1 MDAISLVSA
10 WEALVL
16 QLCCVFTEPT
26 ARTWQQIALGWIL
39 KRGRMTVTGITR
51 TLGNLADRHWTVYQK
66 FFYRAA
72 WSLNQLS
79 EALLVHVI
87 YPIIIESGV
96 FDQGTGRP
104 VADLVIDDTTVAR
117 CGKHV
122 THAGW
127 FKDASTSGCSH
138 KGTVIHWAHNWLV
151 GAITLR
157 LPGWPM
163 RWVLPAVFALYRKRG
178 DCKTPETFQS
188 RQELAG
194 EMIQRTAQALPEV
207 QLRASADGQYAKR
220 QVVQKLPQGVNLVSR
235 IRRDAAIYAL
245 PSKRRPKSK
254 RGPKPKKGPRLACPR
269 KMAAYRK
276 KGWKE
281 ITVCKQGYQV
291 RRLVLGI
298 TCLWYHVCGEVPIR
312 MVIVRDPTGKEKE
325 KDDFFFCTE
334 ATVPDAE
341 IVQRYYDRWSVEE
354 VILESKE
361 YMGFEST
368 QGWCSKTV
376 NRQAPLA
383 MVLVTLVKAWYA
395 RCALKEPSLLP
406 ETMPWYEHKRHPS
419 FIDMLSALRKV
430 LWQHR
435 ISPNLRF
442 SARVR
447 ELIETVSYALFAA

>member
-1 MDAISLVSA
+1 MDATSVISA
-10 WEALVL
+10 WEALVV

-26 ARTWQQIALGWIL
+26 ARTWQQIVLGWVL
-39 KRGRMTVTGITR
+39 KRGRMTVTGIIR
-51 TLGNLADRHWTVYQK
+51 TLGPLADRHWTVYQK

-79 EALLVHVI
+79 EALLVQVI
-87 YPIIIESGV
+87 YPIILESGI
-96 FDQGTGRP
+96 FDQATGKP

-122 THAGW
+122 AHAGW
-127 FKDASTSGCSH
+127 FKDASTSASSH

-163 RWVLPAVFALYRKRG
+163 RWVLPAVFALYRKRN
-178 DCKTPETFQS
+178 DCKTAETFQS

-194 EMIQRTAQALPEV
+194 EMIQRTAQALPQV

-245 PSKRRPKSK
+245 PCKRRPKSK

-276 KGWKE
+276 KGWRE

-312 MVIVRDPTGKEKE
+312 MVIVRDPAGKE
-325 KDDFFFCTE
+325 KDDFFFCTD

-341 IVQRYYDRWSVEE
+341 ILQRYCDRWSVEE

-383 MVLVTLVKAWYA
+383 MVLVTLIKAWYA

-442 SARVR
+442 SARVK

>member
-1 MDAISLVSA
+1 MDATSLVSA
-10 WEALVL
+10 WETLVV

-26 ARTWQQIALGWIL
+26 ARTWQQIVLGWVL
-39 KRGRMTVTGITR
+39 KRGRMTVTGIIR
-51 TLGNLADRHWTVYQK
+51 TLGPLADRHWTVYQK

-79 EALLVHVI
+79 EALLVQVI
-87 YPIIIESGV
+87 YPIILESGV
-96 FDQGTGRP
+96 FDQATGKP

-122 THAGW
+122 AHAGW
-127 FKDASTSGCSH
+127 FKDASTSASSH

-157 LPGWPM
+157 LPNWPM
-163 RWVLPAVFALYRKRG
+163 RWVLLAVFALYRKRG
-178 DCKTPETFQS
+178 DCKTPDIFQS

-245 PSKRRPKSK
+245 PAKRRPKSK
-254 RGPKPKKGPRLACPR
+254 RGPKPKKGARLACPR

-276 KGWKE
+276 KGWEE

-298 TCLWYHVCGEVPIR
+298 TPLWYHVCREVPIR
-312 MVIVRDPTGKEKE
+312 MVIVRDPAGKE
-325 KDDFFFCTE
+325 KDDFFFCTD

-368 QGWCSKTV
+368 QGWCSQTV

-442 SARVR
+442 SARVK